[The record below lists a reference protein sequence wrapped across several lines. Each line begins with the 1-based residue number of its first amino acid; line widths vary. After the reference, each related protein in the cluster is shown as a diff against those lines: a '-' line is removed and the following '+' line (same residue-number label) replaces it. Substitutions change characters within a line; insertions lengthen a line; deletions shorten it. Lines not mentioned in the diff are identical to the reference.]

1 MNDHSLEDVPFI
13 VVAAAIIYQQG
24 KILLTR
30 RKLDADQG
38 GLWEFP
44 GGKQEAS
51 EMLEQCLR
59 RELKEEIDITVG
71 ALRPFYVLSHRYPEK
86 EVELHF
92 FTCSLYQG
100 TPKALGCLEM
110 AWVSP
115 HELSSYEFPAADQP
129 VLKKIMQGQLEQES
143 HR

>member
-1 MNDHSLEDVPFI
+1 MNDHSLEKLPCI
-13 VVAAAIIYQQG
+13 VVAAAIIYQEG

-44 GGKQEAS
+44 GGKQES
-51 EMLEQCLR
+51 GEMLEQCLR

-71 ALRPFYVLSHRYPEK
+71 VLRPFAVVHHCYPQK
-86 EVELHF
+86 KVELHF
-92 FTCSLYQG
+92 FTCSLDQG
-100 TPKALGCLEM
+100 APKALGCLEM

-129 VLKKIMQGQLEQES
+129 VLQKIRNYSGE
-143 HR
+143 